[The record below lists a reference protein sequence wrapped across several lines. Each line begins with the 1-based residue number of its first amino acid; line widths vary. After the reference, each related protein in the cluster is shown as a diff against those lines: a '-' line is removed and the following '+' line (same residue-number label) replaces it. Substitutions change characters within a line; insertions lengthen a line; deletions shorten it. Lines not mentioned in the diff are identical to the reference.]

1 MDFNSNADFVA
12 KLNDPNNANYVI
24 GMLSLRTYNVLTAIL
39 SIVRTLYVS
48 AVLTFGALM
57 FSKDANDLALR
68 PLERMI
74 DKVKKMANDP
84 QSAVEQ

>member
-1 MDFNSNADFVA
+1 
-12 KLNDPNNANYVI
+12 
-24 GMLSLRTYNVLTAIL
+24 MLSLRTYNVLTAIL

-84 QSAVEQ
+84 

>member
-1 MDFNSNADFVA
+1 
-12 KLNDPNNANYVI
+12 
-24 GMLSLRTYNVLTAIL
+24 MLSLRTYNVLTAIL

-84 QSAVEQ
+84 QSAVE

>member
-1 MDFNSNADFVA
+1 MSNLKFYS
-12 KLNDPNNANYVI
+12 PNNANYVV

-74 DKVKKMANDP
+74 DKVKRMANDP
-84 QSAVEQ
+84 

>member
-1 MDFNSNADFVA
+1 MFNLKFNS
-12 KLNDPNNANYVI
+12 PNNANYVV
-24 GMLSLRTYNVLTAIL
+24 GMVSLRTYNVLTAIL

-84 QSAVEQ
+84 QSAVE

>member
-1 MDFNSNADFVA
+1 
-12 KLNDPNNANYVI
+12 
-24 GMLSLRTYNVLTAIL
+24 MLSLRTYNVLTAIL